1 MRARRETVSRTMGV
15 LRKLRPEELERRQ
28 EELAQVATQL
38 QRSNS
43 CEACGS
49 SAPHSP
55 ESAAAAI
62 RRHADAGRGWAQY
75 MLGDKYQSGVGVD
88 QSLEMG
94 YSWLVKAAAQKRPH
108 PNAAYALGRCRRG
121 GIGVRADA
129 AAALAWLR
137 PIAEAGHAGAMHQ
150 MGQIYQHGWGVNP
163 SAEGAVSWWLRG
175 AEEGSR
181 ECQSDLGCC
190 YERGAGVPR
199 EEAQARRWF
208 AAAAEQG
215 DPKAQF
221 NLGGM
226 LYRDGS
232 ADAVRQA
239 IELCRKAAAQDDQD
253 AIRMLKELGIS

>member
-1 MRARRETVSRTMGV
+1 M
-15 LRKLRPEELERRQ
+15 
-28 EELAQVATQL
+28 
-38 QRSNS
+38 
-43 CEACGS
+43 
-49 SAPHSP
+49 
-55 ESAAAAI
+55 
-62 RRHADAGRGWAQY
+62 
-75 MLGDKYQSGVGVD
+75 
-88 QSLEMG
+88 
-94 YSWLVKAAAQKRPH
+94 
-108 PNAAYALGRCRRG
+108 
-121 GIGVRADA
+121 RADA